1 MEENINCKELFCALF
16 VNIVENTKVFP
27 MFSGPTQ
34 RRAPKLDV
42 FTYIKPAM
50 LFIF

>member
-27 MFSGPTQ
+27 YVLWSHSKEGSET
-34 RRAPKLDV
+34 RCIHLH
-42 FTYIKPAM
+42 
-50 LFIF
+50 